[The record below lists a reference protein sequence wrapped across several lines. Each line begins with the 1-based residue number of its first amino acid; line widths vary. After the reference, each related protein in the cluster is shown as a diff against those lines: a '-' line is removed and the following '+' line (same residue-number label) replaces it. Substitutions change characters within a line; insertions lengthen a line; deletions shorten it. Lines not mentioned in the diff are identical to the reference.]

1 MMSVTEG
8 RETVESLMSVNLPS
22 VTDKGGPGELNVP
35 PDLPPPK
42 SVILRE
48 DLQRREPL
56 SRFINCEGQRHKTGK
71 DCVTVRI

>member
-8 RETVESLMSVNLPS
+8 RETVESLMSVTWARLRQSMMSVTEGRETVESLMSVSLPS

-35 PDLPPPK
+35 PELPPPK

-48 DLQRREPL
+48 DLQR
-56 SRFINCEGQRHKTGK
+56 
-71 DCVTVRI
+71 